1 MRGETRIRWR
11 SNDDLTT
18 GHTLSNIIISLTLQD
33 QAHTRQ
39 AKRAKTLSS
48 RPLKG
53 TGHAYSWQSHVPIA
67 ARNLTREA
75 RPNGSII
82 VMDLV
87 LHQHAAFSQQRL
99 FSFNQYLFR
108 QHRLILYFIT
118 GRSRRAPRSG
128 LK

>member
-75 RPNGSII
+75 DRKSTRLNSSHEWISYAVFCLKKKI
-82 VMDLV
+82 VD
-87 LHQHAAFSQQRL
+87 
-99 FSFNQYLFR
+99 
-108 QHRLILYFIT
+108 
-118 GRSRRAPRSG
+118 
-128 LK
+128 